1 MQGILA
7 EDPLMTFVV
16 LVLLPLGILLIVLW
30 IALPFSV
37 FGIKSRLD
45 TIIEQLDAI
54 SQQQEHV
61 RRLLRH
67 LAQTYQRS
75 QESPRRRYEEKQ
87 DL

>member
-1 MQGILA
+1 MQGILS

-67 LAQTYQRS
+67 LVQTYQRS